1 MKWTFKNILPILCA
15 LAMGAALLLYTTSV
29 FRAPDAEAGD
39 LYFSVSS
46 ADGTERIALF
56 EGDDG
61 IRYLFLPSY
70 AQMEQVR
77 IALGSDVS
85 AAIGGYAMTD
95 GMHCGDFSLDTDYA
109 VSIPGEETFTLRF
122 CRSAN
127 VATVHIDTASGTM
140 RRIHENKEYEE
151 YATVKILRQDGT
163 AECYAEAGTLNG
175 RGNTTWSYQKKPYV
189 IKLTEGRDLFGMGTA
204 TDWVLLANAADG
216 SHLNNKIIYDM
227 ARQGGGAWTPGCVY
241 ADLYLNGHYAGLYLL
256 TEKVEAAED
265 RLALDP
271 AAGDFFCE
279 FRAAEEESEQS
290 NCVATDRGRPAVI
303 LAPEQMDGAQKSRIT
318 ELLRQLEQE
327 IFSGKD
333 LSDSDLIDLDSWV
346 RRYILDEISSNV
358 DADRASFYC
367 YYSDGRF
374 YAGPIWDYD
383 KGFGNC
389 IQSRNPCSF
398 TANNQKRSAGSV
410 LPYYSE
416 LYANSS
422 FRKRVQELYAAEFLP
437 MLNALTDGGLAA
449 TAAQISAST
458 AMDSIRWRGLTP
470 ELQSVNLIA
479 TDADSVAAY
488 LRQKTAFLSSAWI
501 DGVDYCTVQFE
512 LSPGAEYVNYAVKR
526 GSTFSSGDIDTKDT
540 QWVDA
545 QTGEV
550 FDFGAPITKNTIL
563 HLPPVSGGGEQ
574 TVPQEGRPAAELL
587 VIASVLL
594 AGVLLL
600 GMVGVDGYRRYTER
614 RLTDGT

>member
-1 MKWTFKNILPILCA
+1 MKWTIRNILPILCA
-15 LAMGAALLLYTTSV
+15 LAMGAAFLLYTTSV
-29 FRAPDAEAGD
+29 FRAPDTDAGD
-39 LYFSVSS
+39 LCFSVSGP
-46 ADGTERIALF
+46 DGTERIALF

-61 IRYLFLPSY
+61 ICYLFLPSY

-77 IALGSDVS
+77 IVLGSDES
-85 AAIGGYAMTD
+85 ASIGGYAMTD

-109 VSIPGEETFTLRF
+109 VRIPGKEAFTLRF

-140 RRIHENKEYEE
+140 RRIHEDKEYEE
-151 YATVKILRQDGT
+151 YATIRILRQDGT
-163 AECYAEAGTLNG
+163 AECHGEAGTLNG

-227 ARQGGGAWTPGCVY
+227 ARQTGGVWAPGCVY

-256 TEKVEAAED
+256 TEKPEAAEG
-265 RLALDP
+265 RLELDP

-279 FRAAEEESEQS
+279 FRAAEEEAEQS
-290 NCVATDRGRPAVI
+290 VTTDGGRPAVI
-303 LAPEQMDGAQKSRIT
+303 LAPEQPDGAQKSRIT

-327 IFSGKD
+327 IFSGKE
-333 LSDSDLIDLDSWV
+333 LSDSDVIDLDSWV

-389 IQSRNPCSF
+389 VQSRNPGSF
-398 TANNQKRSAGSV
+398 TANNLKRSAGSE
-410 LPYYSE
+410 LPYHSA
-416 LYANSS
+416 LYANPS
-422 FRKRVQELYAAEFLP
+422 FRKRVQELYAGEFLP
-437 MLNALTDGGLAA
+437 LLNALTDGGLAA
-449 TAAQISAST
+449 TAAQISASA

-501 DGVDYCTVQFE
+501 DGEDYCTVQFE
-512 LSPGAEYVNYAVKR
+512 WSPGAEYVNYAVKR
-526 GSTFSSGDIDTKDT
+526 GTTFSSGDIDTEDT

-545 QTGEV
+545 RTGEI
-550 FDFGAPITKNTIL
+550 FDFGAPITKDTIL
-563 HLPPVSGGGEQ
+563 HLPPVSGGGEESA
-574 TVPQEGRPAAELL
+574 PPEGRPIAELL
-587 VIASVLL
+587 VIASLLL

-600 GMVGVDGYRRYTER
+600 GMAGVDGYRRYTER